1 MLKLIH
7 KNEVNTF
14 HLIDDDLY
22 FLGVDL
28 HCHTPRGTLER
39 LNNSTC
45 SISHLKDF
53 VIFDDAHGSIRIY
66 DRYTDK
72 CLFSHD
78 PHEIKIAIG
87 FRPVLARPNKIHVAI
102 RKGRK
107 KTFGLLDLSDFTL
120 QAVNF
125 DCTFGPLKSG
135 LVLDRTTDDNWKFFL
150 RAVDPIS
157 GEEAWRFDDFRKGLT
172 SNIGDLVTEDVHK
185 ICGVYDDVLWV
196 LLTGDR
202 VIGLNPDTGKV
213 IRQFT
218 SDNADCSDFLKNNKK
233 VPRYLPLGAAAFLPD
248 EGLMIGINEYGYCE
262 VRLDEP
268 QPTWRAYSVGSS
280 FKDHGFLGI
289 MKIRA
294 HGQFIYFAESMGSRI
309 GAFDRMTRRVIW
321 SDDLK
326 NYNTD
331 AGIAFEIKATDKHL
345 YVQDNKQNLYVFKH
359 ETPAGD

>member
-1 MLKLIH
+1 MMLKLIH

-87 FRPVLARPNKIHVAI
+87 FRPVLARSNKIHVAI

-157 GEEAWRFDDFRKGLT
+157 GEEAWRFDDFFNLGIDNIGKEKIEEVDQIFGTANDFLWVKLRYGRIIGLDPLTGKCIKSITPTDVDITDFEQTGGEFDGPPWNSPIFLEEESRLVSLSYSRYAEIDLKAEKPVWICFDVKQEFDDKGLYAGGRKT
-172 SNIGDLVTEDVHK
+172 SHQH
-185 ICGVYDDVLWV
+185 Y
-196 LLTGDR
+196 
-202 VIGLNPDTGKV
+202 
-213 IRQFT
+213 
-218 SDNADCSDFLKNNKK
+218 
-233 VPRYLPLGAAAFLPD
+233 
-248 EGLMIGINEYGYCE
+248 
-262 VRLDEP
+262 
-268 QPTWRAYSVGSS
+268 
-280 FKDHGFLGI
+280 
-289 MKIRA
+289 
-294 HGQFIYFAESMGSRI
+294 IYFSESMSGVL
-309 GAFDRMTRRVIW
+309 GVFDRSSKKIIW
-321 SDDLK
+321 SEDLK
-326 NYNTD
+326 SHNPE
-331 AGIAFEIKATDKHL
+331 AGMVFEIKATDKHL
-345 YVQDNKQNLYVFKH
+345 YVQDNNQNLYVY
-359 ETPAGD
+359 EREN